1 MNETV
6 AGKRPFQTGWIR
18 GGLALL
24 SIGELS
30 VGVWALFLPASFY
43 EDFPLPG
50 RGWVS
55 ALGPYNEHLVRDV
68 GAMNLAF
75 GVLLALSGILMDLR
89 LVQVTLAAYLV
100 YTVSHFLFHLTHAS
114 AFSVGDNLA
123 NLILLG
129 LLVMLPLAILIRS
142 GLRDRNG
149 RSQGNE

>member
-6 AGKRPFQTGWIR
+6 RGARSEVWIR
-18 GGLALL
+18 VAFAFL
-24 SIGELS
+24 SLGELAI
-30 VGVWALFLPASFY
+30 GIWALFVPMSFY

-75 GVLLALSGILMDLR
+75 GVLLALSVIIMDLR
-89 LVQVTLAAYLV
+89 LVQGSLVAYLV
-100 YTVSHFLFHLTHAS
+100 YSVPHFLFHLTNTHAY
-114 AFSVGDNLA
+114 SVGDNLA

-129 LLVMLPLAILIRS
+129 LLVALPLAILIRS

-149 RSQGNE
+149 RSQGNG

>member
-6 AGKRPFQTGWIR
+6 RGARSEVWIR
-18 GGLALL
+18 VAFAFL
-24 SIGELS
+24 SLGELA
-30 VGVWALFLPASFY
+30 VGIWALFVPMSFY

-89 LVQVTLAAYLV
+89 LVQVSLVAYLV
-100 YTVSHFLFHLTHAS
+100 YSVPHFLIHLTNTHAY
-114 AFSVGDNLA
+114 SVGDNLA
-123 NLILLG
+123 NLILLV
-129 LLVMLPLAILIRS
+129 LLVVLPLAILIRS

-149 RSQGNE
+149 RSQGNG

>member
-6 AGKRPFQTGWIR
+6 RGARSEVWIR
-18 GGLALL
+18 VAFAFLYL
-24 SIGELS
+24 GELA
-30 VGVWALFLPASFY
+30 VGIWALFVPMSFY

-89 LVQVTLAAYLV
+89 LVQVSLVAYLV
-100 YTVSHFLFHLTHAS
+100 YSVPHFLIHLTNTHAY
-114 AFSVGDNLA
+114 SVGDNLA

-129 LLVMLPLAILIRS
+129 LLVALPLAILIRS

-149 RSQGNE
+149 RSQGNG

>member
-6 AGKRPFQTGWIR
+6 RGARSEVWIR
-18 GGLALL
+18 VAFAFL
-24 SIGELS
+24 SLGELAI
-30 VGVWALFLPASFY
+30 GIWALFVPMSFY

-89 LVQVTLAAYLV
+89 LVQVSLVANLV
-100 YTVSHFLFHLTHAS
+100 YSVPHFLFHLTNTHAY
-114 AFSVGDNLA
+114 SVGDNLA

-129 LLVMLPLAILIRS
+129 LLVALPLAMLIRS

-149 RSQGNE
+149 RSQGNG

>member
-6 AGKRPFQTGWIR
+6 RGARSEVWIR
-18 GGLALL
+18 VAFAFLSLGGLA
-24 SIGELS
+24 
-30 VGVWALFLPASFY
+30 VGIWALFVPMSFY

-89 LVQVTLAAYLV
+89 LVQVSLVAYLV
-100 YTVSHFLFHLTHAS
+100 YSVPHFLIHLTNTHAY
-114 AFSVGDNLA
+114 SVGDNLA
-123 NLILLG
+123 NLILLV
-129 LLVMLPLAILIRS
+129 LLVVLPLAILIRS

-149 RSQGNE
+149 RSQGNG

>member
-6 AGKRPFQTGWIR
+6 RGAGSEVWIR
-18 GGLALL
+18 VAFAFL
-24 SIGELS
+24 SLGELA
-30 VGVWALFLPASFY
+30 VGIWALFVPMSFY

-89 LVQVTLAAYLV
+89 LVQVSLVAYLV
-100 YTVSHFLFHLTHAS
+100 YSVPHFFFHLTNIHAY
-114 AFSVGDNLA
+114 SVGDNLA
-123 NLILLG
+123 NLILLV
-129 LLVMLPLAILIRS
+129 LLVVLPLAILIRS

-149 RSQGNE
+149 RSQGNG